1 MTSTLSTLLTT
12 ESPSS
17 FRYEDCFVLP
27 DPSFENV
34 HERKGVNLATI
45 AINGFF
51 APFAVVSNF
60 FIVLV
65 IVRNVSLQTPSNIL
79 LGCLAVCDLLVG
91 LVVQPC
97 YISFRIM
104 ETFNNF
110 VPCSLRIV
118 YSESFWVCYGVSFM
132 TLSAISL
139 ERFIALHVHLRY
151 KELVTSRRI
160 VKVVLAIWIVDIT
173 LTSLEWLP
181 QQKYFRYVQVALWL
195 ACLLL
200 TCLAH
205 MRIFQIVRRHRLQ
218 IIAAQHQPAPLQRQF
233 KLAISVAYM
242 VGIYCAFNIPV
253 MVVQVCVYSK
263 GRLSSYN
270 ITSWTETVAFLNSS
284 INPIVCCWRN
294 KDIRDAVL
302 RIVVKCP
309 CLRAGYVGENAENRR
324 LGRAGNLDY
333 RRAIRDSLEL
343 NKYQAGS
350 MASVIT
356 SVEDSVRGIERR
368 DV

>member
-12 ESPSS
+12 ESPSSS

-118 YSESFWVCYGVSFM
+118 YSESFWICYGVSFM

-205 MRIFQIVRRHRLQ
+205 VRIFQILRRHQLQ
-218 IIAAQHQPAPLQRQF
+218 ISAAERQPTPVYNYQRQI

-253 MVVQVCVYSK
+253 MVVQLYIYSK
-263 GRLSSYN
+263 GRLASYN

-284 INPIVCCWRN
+284 INPIVCCWKN

-302 RIVVKCP
+302 RIVVKRP
-309 CLRAGYVGENAENRR
+309 CAEHLEEDGNRR
-324 LGRAGNLDY
+324 VSGASNLHS
-333 RRAIRDSLEL
+333 RNGVRSSLEL
-343 NKYQAGS
+343 NVDFWVNKNRVSS
-350 MASVIT
+350 MTPVVARSL
-356 SVEDSVRGIERR
+356 
-368 DV
+368 

>member
-1 MTSTLSTLLTT
+1 MTSKLSTLLST
-12 ESPSS
+12 ENPSPTNH
-17 FRYEDCFVLP
+17 YERCFVLP
-27 DPSFENV
+27 DPGANYADD
-34 HERKGVNLATI
+34 RKSVNLATI
-45 AINGFF
+45 AINGLST
-51 APFAVVSNF
+51 PFAVVSNF

-104 ETFNNF
+104 ETFSHV

-160 VKVVLAIWIVDIT
+160 VKVILAIWIVDIT

-205 MRIFQIVRRHRLQ
+205 VRIFQILRRHQLQ
-218 IIAAQHQPAPLQRQF
+218 ISAAQRQQS
-233 KLAISVAYM
+233 KLAINVAYM

-253 MVVQVCVYSK
+253 MVVQVYVHSK
-263 GRLSSYN
+263 DGLPSYN
-270 ITSWTETVAFLNSS
+270 ITSWTETVAFLNAS
-284 INPIVCCWRN
+284 INPIVCCWKNR
-294 KDIRDAVL
+294 DIRDAVL

-309 CLRAGYVGENAENRR
+309 CVRAGCVGENENRRR
-324 LGRAGNLDY
+324 LGRAGNLVS
-333 RRAIRDSLEL
+333 RRTIPDSLEL
-343 NKYQAGS
+343 NKFQVYS
-350 MASVIT
+350 IHSVFNP
-356 SVEDSVRGIERR
+356 SVSNSC
-368 DV
+368 